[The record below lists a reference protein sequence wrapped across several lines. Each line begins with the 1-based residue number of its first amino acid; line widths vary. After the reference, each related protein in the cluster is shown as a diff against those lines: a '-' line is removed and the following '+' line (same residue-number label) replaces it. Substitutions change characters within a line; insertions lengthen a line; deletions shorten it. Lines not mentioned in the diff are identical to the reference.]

1 MKVENQTREPKS
13 IDSGVGK
20 RSWAHWDKSAEGG
33 MSPCAL
39 CTESLYLR
47 FDNRILNNGLGS
59 TRDRREID
67 EGLMPQAVCTLPEHS
82 PDQSLDMVW
91 VCWSCYLISSTVGC
105 LNSAELNLMPDELN
119 DPSLYVPEIAA
130 GLSTGSALSV
140 SRTALKNSRMFPA
153 DTAIILIELR
163 LRECS

>member
-1 MKVENQTREPKS
+1 M
-13 IDSGVGK
+13 
-20 RSWAHWDKSAEGG
+20 
-33 MSPCAL
+33 
-39 CTESLYLR
+39 
-47 FDNRILNNGLGS
+47 
-59 TRDRREID
+59 
-67 EGLMPQAVCTLPEHS
+67 
-82 PDQSLDMVW
+82 
-91 VCWSCYLISSTVGC
+91 GC